1 MVIGETIAH
10 YRIQGLLGRGGMGE
24 VYRAVDTRLDRTVAV
39 KVLSAED
46 QGRRSMVERFVREA
60 RAASSLNHPHIV
72 TIHDAGQT
80 DAGRYFI
87 VQELVEGDTLR
98 AVLAERL
105 PLDRALTLAAQLGRA
120 LQAAHAAGIV
130 HRDLKPENLM
140 IRRDGYLKILD
151 FGLARV
157 MLPGNPAAATTSG
170 EGTVPGT
177 LLGTTSYMS
186 PEQAMGR
193 PTGPPSDVFSFGVVL
208 YEMLT
213 GVRPFIGD
221 AALAVLNAIIT
232 QHPVPPSRIKPD
244 IPLAMDSLVLSMLAK
259 ESEQRPTIA
268 AIVAEIDSG
277 TLLASVQARPQP
289 VTSRLTVGRQQER
302 ALLMRAFEQILGG
315 RGRLIA
321 VTGEPGIGKTTL
333 VEEVLADL
341 ARGSHR
347 PAIARGRCSERLA
360 GAEAY
365 LPVFEVL
372 DQLLH
377 GQTTGAYS
385 DVMRRLAPTWYVRVA
400 PLAADSSADRL
411 LEEARSA
418 SPERM
423 KRELAALFQEVS
435 RVRPLVLFFED
446 LHWADLSTTDLLNYL
461 GDRFDQLRVMVI
473 VTYRPTEMT
482 AARHQFL
489 GVLRSLAARESAE
502 ELALEFLHLDEV
514 TRYLA
519 LVFPGHGLPDE
530 FVALIHQKTE
540 GSPLF
545 MADLVRYLRD
555 RGVIAEID
563 GRWVLARNVP
573 DIAKELPETVK
584 STIGRKIDQLD
595 EHDRRLMSVA
605 SIQGYEFEARVLSDV
620 LALDAAETEER
631 LVELATGRGLIRHV
645 EMREYPDRELTV
657 RYRFVHVLYQ
667 NVLFTAL
674 QPTRRA
680 GLSLKVASTLERHH
694 GSDAAGIAAELA
706 VLFETGRDFAKA
718 AHYFLAAA
726 THAVPLFAYREAAM
740 LAGRGLEMVKM
751 LPAGPARLQLE
762 LSLQMYLGLCL
773 RTLEGWAA
781 PKVES
786 IYLRAREICHEL
798 GDAPELFSALWGL
811 TLFHAIRGDCARF
824 KVLAEELLEQ
834 ATATGLNE
842 LLIGAHQMMASSREF
857 LGDTQ
862 TSNLHFQEAI
872 RRHDLRDVGA
882 LTAMFGLDPGLI
894 ARSLGPRPLWFLGF
908 PDQALALATSTVA
921 FCRESRQ
928 LNALVFGMV
937 ITQHIH
943 LLRREHQQAVV
954 LGGEVVAIGREY
966 GLAQELEWGR
976 CYQGAGLVGLG
987 KIDEGV
993 TLLRD
998 SLAGM
1003 ERISSGLLRAMF
1015 MAMLIEGLLVSDEVD
1030 EGLRKV
1036 DEALAWGDR
1045 SLERFYHAELWRLQ
1059 GELLRARGDLTGAEA
1074 SIRRAID
1081 RSIEQRALG
1090 FELRAAMSLFR
1101 LLGAHGRAAEARPL
1115 LAAVRERFT
1124 EGFETGDLVEA
1135 RALVEP

>member
-1 MVIGETIAH
+1 MIGETIAH
-10 YRIQGLLGRGGMGE
+10 YRIESLLGRGGMGE
-24 VYRAVDTRLDRTVAV
+24 VYRALDTRLDRAVAI

-46 QGRRSMVERFVREA
+46 QGHRSMVERFVREA

-72 TIHDAGQT
+72 TIHEAGQT
-80 DAGRYFI
+80 GTGRYFI

-98 AVLAERL
+98 SVLVDRM
-105 PLDRALTLAAQLGRA
+105 PIDRALTLAAQLGRA
-120 LQAAHAAGIV
+120 LNAAHSAGIV

-140 IRRDGYLKILD
+140 VRRDGYLKILD
-151 FGLARV
+151 FGLARI
-157 MLPGNPAAATTSG
+157 MLPGDSTAATASG

-177 LLGTTSYMS
+177 VLGTTWYMS

-193 PTGPPSDVFSFGVVL
+193 PSGPPSDVFSFGIVL

-213 GVRPFIGD
+213 GVRPFTGD
-221 AALAVLNAIIT
+221 AALAVLNAILA
-232 QHPVPPSRIKPD
+232 QQPMPPSRLNPD
-244 IPLAMDSLVLSMLAK
+244 IPPALDSLVLSMLAK
-259 ESEQRPTIA
+259 ESEMRPTIG

-277 TLLASVQARPQP
+277 VLLASVQARPQP
-289 VTSRLTVGRQQER
+289 PISRLTVGRQHER
-302 ALLMRAFEQILGG
+302 AVLMRAFEKVVGG
-315 RGRLIA
+315 HGHLVA

-333 VEEVLADL
+333 VEDVLADL
-341 ARGSHR
+341 ARGPHR
-347 PAIARGRCSERLA
+347 PSVARGRCSERLA

-365 LPVFEVL
+365 LPLFEVL

-385 DVMRRLAPTWYVRVA
+385 DLMRRLAPTWYVRVA

-411 LEEARSA
+411 REEARSA
-418 SPERM
+418 SPEQM
-423 KRELAALFQEVS
+423 KRELAALFQEIS

-446 LHWADLSTTDLLNYL
+446 LHWADLSTTDVLNYL
-461 GDRFDQLRVMVI
+461 GDRFDQLRVIVV
-473 VTYRPTEMT
+473 VTYRPSEMT

-489 GVLRSLAARESAE
+489 RVLGSLAARQAAE
-502 ELALEFLHLDEV
+502 ELALEFLHPEDV
-514 TRYLA
+514 TRYLS

-530 FVALIHQKTE
+530 FAALIHQKTE

-555 RGVIAEID
+555 RGVIAERD

-573 DIAKELPETVK
+573 DIAKDLPETVK

-595 EHDRRLMSVA
+595 ENDRRLMSVA
-605 SIQGYEFEARVLSDV
+605 SIQGNEFDARVLSDV
-620 LALDAAETEER
+620 LELDAADTEER
-631 LVELATGRGLIRHV
+631 LADLAASRGLIRNV

-667 NVLFTAL
+667 NVLFAAL

-680 GLSLKVASTLERHH
+680 GLSLKVATALERHH
-694 GSDAAGIAAELA
+694 GDEASSIAAELA
-706 VLFETGRDFAKA
+706 VLFETGRDFDKA
-718 AHYFLAAA
+718 ASYFLAAA
-726 THAVPLFAYREAAM
+726 ARAVPLFAYREAAI
-740 LAGRGLEMVKM
+740 LAGRGLEMVKT
-751 LPAGPARLQLE
+751 LPAGPAKLQLE
-762 LSLQMYLGLCL
+762 LGLQMYLGLCL

-781 PKVES
+781 PRVES

-834 ATATGLNE
+834 ATATSRNE
-842 LLIGAHQMMASSREF
+842 FLIGAHQMMASSREF
-857 LGDTQ
+857 LGETEE
-862 TSNLHFQEAI
+862 SNRHFQEAI

-908 PDQALALATSTVA
+908 PDQALELATTTLA
-921 FCRESRQ
+921 FCRETRQ
-928 LNALVFGMV
+928 LNALVFAMV
-937 ITQHIH
+937 VTQHIH
-943 LLRREHQQAVV
+943 LLRREYEPAVV

-976 CYQGAGLVGLG
+976 CYQGAGLVGMG
-987 KIDEGV
+987 KVDEGV

-1003 ERISSGLLRAMF
+1003 ERISSGLLRPMF
-1015 MAMLIEGLLVSDEVD
+1015 IAMLVEGLLAGNEVD

-1036 DEALAWGDR
+1036 DEAMAWGDR

-1059 GELLRARGDLTGAEA
+1059 GELLRAQGDTAGAETA
-1074 SIRRAID
+1074 IRRAID

-1090 FELRAAMSLFR
+1090 FELRATISLFR
-1101 LLGAHGRAAEARPL
+1101 LRAANGNAAEVRPL
-1115 LAAVRERFT
+1115 LSEVRQRFT
-1124 EGFETGDLVEA
+1124 EGFDTGDLIEA
-1135 RALVEP
+1135 RTLVEP

>member
-1 MVIGETIAH
+1 MIGETIAH
-10 YRIQGLLGRGGMGE
+10 YRIEGLLGRGGMGE
-24 VYRAVDTRLDRTVAV
+24 VYRALDTRLDRAVAI

-46 QGRRSMVERFVREA
+46 QGHRSTVERFVREA

-72 TIHDAGQT
+72 TIHEAGQT
-80 DAGRYFI
+80 EIGQYFI

-98 AVLAERL
+98 SVLVERM

-120 LQAAHAAGIV
+120 LQAAHTAGIV

-140 IRRDGYLKILD
+140 VRRDGYLKILD

-157 MLPGNPAAATTSG
+157 MLPGNPAAATMSG

-177 LLGTTSYMS
+177 VLGTVSYMS

-193 PTGPPSDVFSFGVVL
+193 SSGPPSDVFSFGIVL

-213 GVRPFIGD
+213 GVRPFTGD
-221 AALAVLNAIIT
+221 AALAVLNAILSE
-232 QHPVPPSRIKPD
+232 HPVPPSRLNPD
-244 IPLAMDSLVLSMLAK
+244 IPSALDSLVLSMLSK
-259 ESEQRPTIA
+259 ESEMRPTIG

-277 TLLASVQARPQP
+277 VLLASVQARPQP
-289 VTSRLTVGRQQER
+289 ATSRLTVGRQRER
-302 ALLMRAFEQILGG
+302 AVLTRAFEQVLGG
-315 RGRLIA
+315 HGRLVA

-333 VEEVLADL
+333 VEDVLADL
-341 ARGSHR
+341 ARGPQR
-347 PAIARGRCSERLA
+347 PAVARGRCSERLA

-365 LPVFEVL
+365 LPLFEVL

-377 GQTTGAYS
+377 GHTTGAYS
-385 DVMRRLAPTWYVRVA
+385 DLMRRLAPTWYVRVA
-400 PLAADSSADRL
+400 PLAADSSAERL
-411 LEEARSA
+411 RDEARSA
-418 SPERM
+418 SPEQM
-423 KRELAALFQEVS
+423 KRELAALFQEIS

-446 LHWADLSTTDLLNYL
+446 LHWADLSTTDVLNYL
-461 GDRFDQLRVMVI
+461 GDRFDQLRILVI
-473 VTYRPTEMT
+473 VTYRPSEMT

-489 GVLRSLAARESAE
+489 RVQHSLAARHAAE
-502 ELALEFLHLDEV
+502 ELALEFLHLEDV
-514 TRYLA
+514 TRYLS

-530 FVALIHQKTE
+530 FAALIHQKTE

-555 RGVIAEID
+555 RGVIAEHD

-573 DIAKELPETVK
+573 DVARELPETVK

-595 EHDRRLMSVA
+595 ENDRRLMSVA
-605 SIQGYEFEARVLSDV
+605 SIQGNEFDARVLSDV
-620 LALDAAETEER
+620 LDLDAADTEER
-631 LVELATGRGLIRHV
+631 LAELAANRGLIRHV

-667 NVLFTAL
+667 NVLFAAL

-680 GLSLKVASTLERHH
+680 GFSLKVATALERHY
-694 GSDAAGIAAELA
+694 GDEAASIAAELA
-706 VLFETGRDFAKA
+706 VLFETGRDFGKA
-718 AHYFLAAA
+718 ARYYLAAA
-726 THAVPLFAYREAAM
+726 ARAVPLFAYREAAI
-740 LAGRGLEMVKM
+740 LAGRGLEVIKT
-751 LPAGPARLQLE
+751 LPAGPAKLQLE
-762 LSLQMYLGLCL
+762 LGLQMYLGLCL

-781 PKVES
+781 PGVES
-786 IYLRAREICHEL
+786 VYLRAREICHEL

-834 ATATGLNE
+834 ATATGRNE
-842 LLIGAHQMMASSREF
+842 FLIGAHQMMASSREF
-857 LGDTQ
+857 LGETEE
-862 TSNLHFQEAI
+862 SNRHFQEAI

-908 PDQALALATSTVA
+908 PDQALALATATVA
-921 FCRESRQ
+921 FCRETRQ
-928 LNALVFGMV
+928 LNALVFAMV

-943 LLRREHQQAVV
+943 LLRREYEAAVV

-976 CYQGAGLVGLG
+976 CYQGAGLVALG
-987 KIDEGV
+987 QIDEGV
-993 TLLRD
+993 ALLRD

-1003 ERISSGLLRAMF
+1003 ERISSGLLRPMF
-1015 MAMLIEGLLVSDEVD
+1015 MAMLVEGLLASDEVD

-1059 GELLRARGDLTGAEA
+1059 GELLRSRGDLTGAET

-1081 RSIEQRALG
+1081 HSLGQRALG
-1090 FELRAAMSLFR
+1090 LELRAAMSLFR
-1101 LLGAHGRAAEARPL
+1101 LLAAHDRAGEARPL
-1115 LAAVRERFT
+1115 LADVVERFT

-1135 RALVEP
+1135 RTLVAP